1 VHPAAGHR
9 DGTLVNALIN
19 HVPALAQLPRG
30 GIVHRLDKDT
40 SGIMVVAK
48 TLQAHTRLVEQLQAR
63 SVGREYD
70 AVCVGA
76 MTGGGTVDEPM
87 GRHPRQRKKMA
98 VVASG
103 KPAVTHYR
111 VTRRFAHYTHVSVRL
126 ETGRTHQIRVH
137 LAHRHYPLVGDPV
150 YGGRPRIP
158 PQASQQL
165 VEALRGFR
173 RQALHARRLRLLH
186 PASGEALAFECPLAT
201 DLQNLLAVLETEDPA
216 DAHGH

>member
-1 VHPAAGHR
+1 
-9 DGTLVNALIN
+9 
-19 HVPALAQLPRG
+19 
-30 GIVHRLDKDT
+30 LDKDT

-111 VTRRFAHYTHVSVRL
+111 VARRFAHYTHVAVRL

-158 PQASQQL
+158 PRASQRL
-165 VEALRGFR
+165 IEALRGFR
-173 RQALHARRLRLLH
+173 RQALHARQLRLLH
-186 PASGEALAFECPLAT
+186 PASGEALCFECPLAA
-201 DLQNLLAVLETEDPA
+201 DLQSLLAVLETEDPA
-216 DAHGH
+216 DANGQ